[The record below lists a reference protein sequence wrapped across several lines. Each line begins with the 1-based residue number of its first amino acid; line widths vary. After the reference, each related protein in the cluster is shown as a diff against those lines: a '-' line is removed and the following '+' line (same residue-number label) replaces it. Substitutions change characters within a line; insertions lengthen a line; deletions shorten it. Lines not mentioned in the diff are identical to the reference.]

1 MEGKLVTGRNA
12 AAAPPDEAASGGG
25 RDSAAVLRFIERF
38 SAVLVESGWPRM
50 PARVFVA
57 LLVSDDGRLTAADLA
72 DELRVSP
79 AAISGAVRYLAHIDL
94 ASRERVP
101 GTRRDVYRVHDDVWY
116 EAAARR
122 EQILARY
129 DSSLREGI
137 AVLGPDTPA
146 ARRLTET
153 LEFFEFI
160 GAELQGI
167 VVRWQEHKLALRARW
182 AAQTSAT

>member
-1 MEGKLVTGRNA
+1 MEAEV
-12 AAAPPDEAASGGG
+12 APG
-25 RDSAAVLRFIERF
+25 RDAAAVLRFIERF
-38 SAVLVESGWPRM
+38 ASVLVETGWPRM

-57 LLVSDDGRLTAADLA
+57 LLVADAGRLTSAELAAA
-72 DELRVSP
+72 LRVSP
-79 AAISGAVRYLAHIDL
+79 AAVSGAVRYLTQVDL

-122 EQILARY
+122 DQILGRY

-137 AVLGPDTPA
+137 AALGPDTPA

-167 VVRWQEHKLALRARW
+167 ITRWQAHKLTLRA
-182 AAQTSAT
+182 ATVAPPT

>member
-1 MEGKLVTGRNA
+1 MEGEVA
-12 AAAPPDEAASGGG
+12 AG
-25 RDSAAVLRFIERF
+25 RDEAAVLRFIERF

-57 LLVSDDGRLTAADLA
+57 LLVSDDGRLTAAELA

-79 AAISGAVRYLAHIDL
+79 AAISGAVRYLSQIDL

-122 EQILARY
+122 DQILARY

-137 AVLGPDTPA
+137 SVLGPDTA
-146 ARRLTET
+146 AAHRLIET

-167 VVRWQEHKLALRARW
+167 VARWQEHKLALRARW
-182 AAQTSAT
+182 AASAS